1 MIGLAS
7 LCAEQILPFNVDA
20 RLYSSH
26 ILPLLLLVLKSVRA
40 KQRDEKCA
48 RESRQTMQSCH
59 FVTAQPLK
67 EGYGVIRGLSGTYS
81 IIIIIVIIIV
91 WMDGWLVEFI
101 V

>member
-20 RLYSSH
+20 RLYSSSH
-26 ILPLLLLVLKSVRA
+26 LLPLLLLVLKSERA

-67 EGYGVIRGLSGTYS
+67 EGYEVSQDLTASS
-81 IIIIIVIIIV
+81 SSS
-91 WMDGWLVEFI
+91 
-101 V
+101 